1 MADRLA
7 ALSARVAELERLASS
22 PDASA
27 DTHWV
32 ITCGI
37 MIFLMQVGFTMLEAG
52 SVRIKNTMNIL
63 LKNLMDSCLGALFW
77 FLIGEAI
84 LKSGTG
90 SFIDIDPY
98 YVAMSGYNASSLAFV
113 EEKKPDPLALWWFEF
128 AFAANAATI
137 VSGAMAE
144 RTQILAYI
152 VYSSLVSGFIY
163 PVVARW
169 VWNPHGWL
177 SVANERAFSGGVI
190 DYAGSLVVHVSGGF
204 IALWGAAI
212 VGPRRGRFDA
222 AGQPVTMPGHNAS
235 LRVLGTFFLWIGW
248 YGFNSGSSLSIS
260 TPTAAR
266 ECARVVVTTTLSAAA
281 GGLSVCAL
289 DKALGS
295 RTYSVSAPTH
305 PILPICHTPFSL
317 YITGIYLEGVLF
329 SHSSDSSHM
338 PHAILPM
345 YHRVRVCFHLSR

>member
-90 SFIDIDPY
+90 LFIDIDPY

-222 AGQPVTMPGHNAS
+222 AGQPVTMPGHTLPHPTLPHPTPPYPTLPHPTPPHPTPPYPTPPHPTPPYPTLPHPTPPYPS
-235 LRVLGTFFLWIGW
+235 L
-248 YGFNSGSSLSIS
+248 
-260 TPTAAR
+260 PPHDAR
-266 ECARVVVTTTLSAAA
+266 
-281 GGLSVCAL
+281 
-289 DKALGS
+289 
-295 RTYSVSAPTH
+295 P
-305 PILPICHTPFSL
+305 
-317 YITGIYLEGVLF
+317 
-329 SHSSDSSHM
+329 
-338 PHAILPM
+338 
-345 YHRVRVCFHLSR
+345 